1 MLQFN
6 MWSLIFDI
14 SRILLDWMLL
24 TLLKSTLYYLYY
36 IQIFLNGVCSFWT
49 ITQTNVWILY
59 FWRGPALQVFL
70 CKKWCKKEEKF
81 KSRKVSSSFSSHLCS
96 ASPLLLDS
104 LSRKSWKYLISLKWV
119 FLRNDTLVFVH
130 LDTSTS
136 LCPLAKL
143 SPGKFYL
150 HHFKI
155 HLYIKA
161 GVDCQQWWSN
171 YLCK

>member
-1 MLQFN
+1 MKCFN
-6 MWSLIFDI
+6 LICG
-14 SRILLDWMLL
+14 LWY
-24 TLLKSTLYYLYY
+24 LKNFARLNVADSFEEHFVLFVLFTNLH
-36 IQIFLNGVCSFWT
+36 ILNGVWSFWT
-49 ITQTNVWILY
+49 ISQSNVNFL
-59 FWRGPALQVFL
+59 FWRGPVLQIFL
-70 CKKWCKKEEKF
+70 SRKWCKKEERF
-81 KSRKVSSSFSSHLCS
+81 KSKKMSSSFCSHLCS

-136 LCPLAKL
+136 FCPLAEL

-155 HLYIKA
+155 
-161 GVDCQQWWSN
+161 DCYW
-171 YLCK
+171 